1 MMKKIVSLLL
11 VCLLAI
17 PAVALAYDGTA
28 PVTEETRTISIL
40 TTNSGS
46 KQYNFSEMTWWQMV
60 LKNANI
66 ELDMEILDDS
76 AYNDAV
82 KPRLAAGI
90 DLPDIVRLPGADS
103 DMSYANSGMF
113 LDLAPYFESLGFNIQ
128 KHFEKYPTL
137 KGSLTT
143 PAGGMYY
150 VPTLTPAD
158 ANMRCMMVNRLYLEQ
173 LGLTA
178 ADITDI
184 DSLTDYLYKVKENDL
199 NGNGDA
205 ADEIPLFIRAGM
217 IGLMRMYWGIGGE
230 GNYMLE
236 DGKVICTAIDD
247 RYKDFLTWANK
258 CYEDGLIY
266 NEFSTANYDTQT
278 ALFTANQNG
287 SIIHFISNC
296 TGYSQSIDPEWKFN
310 VDEPIMVPLAIK
322 GPYTNDEPVCWGRN
336 VYSGGGFGITSG
348 CEDPELV
355 FSFLD
360 YLFSD
365 EVGILTWYG
374 VEGVDYNLV
383 DGEYQF
389 TDVYY
394 DNKDNY
400 RGNCGYNCM
409 ALPNAYQL
417 YGSTQCNQVR
427 AAIDAMQPYVV
438 NPTLGYS
445 YMNDDENEIVNAY
458 SADLETYFSEQMT
471 AFIMGTRSL
480 DEWDA
485 YVDAVKAMGVDELL
499 AVKQAV
505 ADRSAE

>member
-1 MMKKIVSLLL
+1 MMKKIVCLLL
-11 VCLLAI
+11 VCLLVV
-17 PAVALAYDGTA
+17 PSALAYDGTA
-28 PVTEETRTISIL
+28 PVTEETKTISIL

-46 KQYNFSEMTWWQMV
+46 LQYNFSEMTWWQQV

-66 ELDMEILDDS
+66 ELDMEILDNS

-82 KPRLAAGI
+82 KPRLAAGV
-90 DLPDIVRLPGADS
+90 DLPDIVRLPGADT
-103 DMSYANSGMF
+103 DMSYANSGLF
-113 LDLAPYFESLGFNIQ
+113 LDLANYYETLGFNI
-128 KHFEKYPTL
+128 KHHFEKYPTL

-173 LGLTA
+173 LGMTA

-184 DSLTDYLYKVKENDL
+184 DSLTEYLYKVKENDM

-205 ADEIPLFIRAGM
+205 TDEVPLFIRAGM
-217 IGLMRMYWGIGGE
+217 IGLMRMYWGLAGE

-247 RYKDFLTWANK
+247 RYKDFLTWAHK
-258 CYEDGLIY
+258 AYADGLIY

-278 ALFTANQNG
+278 ALYTANQNG
-287 SIIHFISNC
+287 ATLHFISNC
-296 TGYSQSIDPEWKFN
+296 TGYSQTIDPDWQFN
-310 VDEPIMVPLAIK
+310 VDEPIMVPMAIK
-322 GPYTNDEPVCWGRN
+322 GPGTGDQPVCWGRN
-336 VYSGGGFGITSG
+336 VYSGGGFGITST
-348 CEDPELV
+348 CADPETT
-355 FSFLD
+355 FAFLD
-360 YLFSD
+360 YLFSE

-374 VEGVDYNLV
+374 IEGVDYNIV

-394 DNKDNY
+394 ADKDNY
-400 RGNCGYNCM
+400 LSNCGYNCM

-417 YGSTQCNQVR
+417 YGSKQCNQVR
-427 AAIDAMQPYVV
+427 AAIDEMTPYVK

-458 SADLETYFSEQMT
+458 NTDLETYFDEQMT
-471 AFIMGTRSL
+471 GFIMGTRSL
-480 DEWDA
+480 DEWDS
-485 YVDAVKAMGVDELL
+485 YVSAVKAMGVDELL

-505 ADRSAE
+505 ADRAAAE

>member
-1 MMKKIVSLLL
+1 MMKKL
-11 VCLLAI
+11 VCLLLI
-17 PAVALAYDGTA
+17 CLLAVPSALAYDGTA
-28 PVTEETRTISIL
+28 PVTDETKTISIL

-46 KQYNFSEMTWWQMV
+46 KQYNFDEMTWWQLV

-76 AYNDAV
+76 AYSDAV
-82 KPRLAAGI
+82 KPRLAAGVN
-90 DLPDIVRLPGADS
+90 LPDIVRLPGADS
-103 DMSYANSGMF
+103 DMSYINSGIF
-113 LDLAPYFESLGFNIQ
+113 LDLATYFDTLGFNIK
-128 KHFEKYPTL
+128 KHFEMYPTL

-150 VPTLTPAD
+150 VPSLQPAD
-158 ANMRCMMVNRLYLEQ
+158 ANMRCIMVNRLYLEK
-173 LGLTA
+173 LGMTA
-178 ADITDI
+178 DDITDI
-184 DSLTDYLYKVKENDL
+184 DSLTEFLYKVKENDM
-199 NGNGDA
+199 NDNGDA
-205 ADEIPLFIRAGM
+205 TDEVPLFIRAGM
-217 IGLMRMYWGIGGE
+217 IGLLRMYWGIDGE
-230 GNYMLE
+230 SNYMLE

-247 RYKDFLTWANK
+247 RYKDFLTWAHQA
-258 CYEDGLIY
+258 YADGLIY

-278 ALFTANQNG
+278 ALYSANQNG
-287 SIIHFISNC
+287 STIHFVSNC
-296 TGYSQSIDPEWKFN
+296 TGYSQTIDPEWQFN
-310 VDEPIMVPLAIK
+310 VDEPIMVPKAIK
-322 GPYTNDEPVCWGRN
+322 GPGTNDTPVCWGRS

-360 YLFSD
+360 YLFSE

-374 VEGVDYNLV
+374 IEGIDYNIV
-383 DGEYQF
+383 DGDYQF

-417 YGSTQCNQVR
+417 YGSKECNQVR
-427 AAIDAMQPYVV
+427 AAIDEMSAYVK
-438 NPTLGYS
+438 NPSLGYS

-458 SADLETYFSEQMT
+458 SADLETYFTEQMT

-485 YVDAVKAMGVDELL
+485 YVSSVKAMGVDELV

-505 ADRSAE
+505 ADRSAN